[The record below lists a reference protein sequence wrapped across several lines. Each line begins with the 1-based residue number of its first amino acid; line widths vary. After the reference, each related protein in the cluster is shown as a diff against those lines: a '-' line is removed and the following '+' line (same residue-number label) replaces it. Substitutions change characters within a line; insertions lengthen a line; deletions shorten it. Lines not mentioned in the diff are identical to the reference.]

1 MTSKMGLSSPWV
13 TYARKVHALFAEDPD
28 IQCVWDDE
36 DITLKLYVNNA
47 LKADA
52 LEQLFPET
60 KDFGNV
66 TMEIA
71 IIPANDNITK
81 SDLIKTALAGNP
93 IVSYVEHIDVLNN
106 PIDYIVFEKEV
117 IQYFNDNL
125 GDIHG
130 VESTLYEDL
139 AREIFEEH
147 DGVFFCTDI
156 DDFTA
161 GLEAPLG
168 EWP

>member
-1 MTSKMGLSSPWV
+1 
-13 TYARKVHALFAEDPD
+13 
-28 IQCVWDDE
+28 
-36 DITLKLYVNNA
+36 
-47 LKADA
+47 
-52 LEQLFPET
+52 
-60 KDFGNV
+60 
-66 TMEIA
+66 MEIV
-71 IIPANDNITK
+71 IIPSNDNVTK
-81 SDLIKTALAGNP
+81 SDLIKAALAGNP
-93 IVSYVEHIDVLNN
+93 IVSYVEHIEVLSN

-117 IQYFNDNL
+117 VQYFNDNL

-139 AREIFEEH
+139 AREVFEEH

-156 DDFTA
+156 DDYQA